1 MFTLI
6 DKDGNIETMETEEE
20 AQDNAR
26 ENAKCDFFN
35 NQSLIEY
42 ECCIID
48 WDRRVSTVLVFE
60 IERKQE
66 IVCTAY

>member
-6 DKDGNIETMETEEE
+6 DKDGNIETTESEE
-20 AQDNAR
+20 IAKTSAR
-26 ENAKCDFFN
+26 ENAECDFN
-35 NQSLIEY
+35 GDSRLTEY

-48 WDRRVSTVLVFE
+48 WDGRVSTILVFE

>member
-6 DKDGNIETMETEEE
+6 DKDGYIGTWDTEEE
-20 AQDNAR
+20 AQLDAR
-26 ENAKCDFFN
+26 ACAECDFRREPE
-35 NQSLIEY
+35 LTEY

-48 WDRRVSTVLVFE
+48 WDTRVSTILVFE